1 MKPVQRRR
9 LPGPNMS
16 AALVGAMILVLAIGT
31 IVRASS
37 PSLLVHAPVIL
48 ALFDG
53 RTASLLVLR
62 SRLDL
67 FTFLIATSIGMSL
80 GDPIAFAL
88 GRKYGN
94 EGLGLLSR
102 WMPTTGFVAK
112 RLERYFHSSHGAPL
126 VLTSGYASCALAG
139 AAGVSWPAFAV
150 FNLGSVVLRLVL
162 LLAVSSRF
170 SSFLDGAGDWIAQ
183 HSGPLTAITALLA
196 LADFGIGRTKARSQR
211 RRPAQTTACQTEPN
225 D

>member
-1 MKPVQRRR
+1 MKPIERRR
-9 LPGPNMS
+9 LPRPNTS
-16 AALVGAMILVLAIGT
+16 AALAGAMILVLAIGT
-31 IVRASS
+31 VARASS
-37 PSLLVHAPVIL
+37 PTLLVHAPVVL

-62 SRLDL
+62 DRLDL
-67 FTFLIATSIGMSL
+67 VTFLIATSIGMSL

-88 GRKYGN
+88 GRKYGDK
-94 EGLGLLSR
+94 GLGLLSR

-139 AAGVSWPAFAV
+139 AAGVSWPAFAI

-170 SSFLDGAGDWIAQ
+170 SSFLDGVGDWIAE
-183 HSGPLTAITALLA
+183 HSGPLTAMTALLA
-196 LADFGIGRTKARSQR
+196 LADFGIGRAKARSPR
-211 RRPAQTTACQTEPN
+211 RRPAQNTTCKTEPDN
-225 D
+225 